1 MIMRK
6 QGTNLNR
13 WMPVVFLTLI
23 AGIAT
28 ALITETKNR
37 TRQQIID
44 NEIAETM
51 KVLAAVLPKDSYDNE
66 LHRDQIMVS
75 DPELLGSAEPQK
87 IYRARKS
94 GRPVAVVMTVATPI
108 AYVGPIKLLVGISV
122 SGEVTGVRVVSH
134 RETPG
139 LGDRIEASKSDW
151 LNRFAG
157 RSSTRPDYEQWRVS
171 RDGGNFDQ
179 VTGATVTSRA
189 VVSAVRDALIYFDK
203 HRDEIFAQQ

>member
-1 MIMRK
+1 
-6 QGTNLNR
+6 
-13 WMPVVFLTLI
+13 VFLTLI
-23 AGIAT
+23 AGVAT
-28 ALITETKNR
+28 ALLTETQNR

-75 DPELLGSAEPQK
+75 DPELLGSTEPQAL
-87 IYRARKS
+87 YRARKS
-94 GRPVAVVMTVATPI
+94 GRPVAVVMTVTTPI

-122 SGEVTGVRVVSH
+122 SGDITGVRVITH

-151 LNRFAG
+151 LKNFTG
-157 RSSTRPDYEQWRVS
+157 QTLMRPAFEQWRVK
-171 RDGGNFDQ
+171 RDDGNFDQ

-189 VVSAVRDALIYFDK
+189 VVSAVRDALVYFNK
-203 HRDEIFAQQ
+203 HRDKIFEQQ